1 MAAKNNRVVSP
12 PNPKG
17 GWDVKGA
24 PGSKRASAHTDTQK
38 QAISKANQ
46 IVGNAGGGEVSIQG
60 KNGQIREK
68 NTIAPGNDPSNVKG

>member
-1 MAAKNNRVVSP
+1 MAGKTSRIVS

-17 GWDVKGA
+17 GWDVKG
-24 PGSKRASAHTDTQK
+24 GGKRASAHTDTQK
-38 QAISKANQ
+38 EAIAKAKQ

-68 NTIAPGNDPSNVKG
+68 DTVAPGNDPSNIPG

>member
-1 MAAKNNRVVSP
+1 MAAKNNRIVS

-24 PGSKRASAHTDTQK
+24 PGGKRASAHTDTQK
-38 QAISKANQ
+38 EAISKANQ
-46 IVGNAGGGEVSIQG
+46 IVGKAGGGEVSIQG

-68 NTIAPGNDPSNVKG
+68 NTVAPGNDPSNVKG